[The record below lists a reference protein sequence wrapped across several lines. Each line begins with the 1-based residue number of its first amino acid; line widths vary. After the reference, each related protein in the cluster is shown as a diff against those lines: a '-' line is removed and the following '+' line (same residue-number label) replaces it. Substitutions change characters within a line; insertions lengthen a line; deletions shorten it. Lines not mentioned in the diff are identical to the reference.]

1 MLETNNHNQH
11 MLPHEAAKTLGVSVG
26 TLANY
31 VKQNRVR
38 ARKTLGGQNRFLRSE
53 IQALADR
60 LINEIN
66 EEGEKNNDNK

>member
-1 MLETNNHNQH
+1 MNPTKRNQEH
-11 MLPHEAAKTLGVSVG
+11 LLPAEAAARLGVSVG

-53 IQALADR
+53 IEKLADS
-60 LINEIN
+60 LISEIQEQGDEVNE
-66 EEGEKNNDNK
+66 